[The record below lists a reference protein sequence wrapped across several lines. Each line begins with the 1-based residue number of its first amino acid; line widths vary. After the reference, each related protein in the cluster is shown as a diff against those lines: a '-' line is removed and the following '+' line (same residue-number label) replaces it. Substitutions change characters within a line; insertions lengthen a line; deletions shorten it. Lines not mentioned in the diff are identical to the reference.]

1 MLSCVGPELEVRAI
15 ERATRE
21 LRHSRAV
28 VDVRLVLGDLRED
41 RQLLGLL
48 EAAEARACRCP
59 FPA

>member
-1 MLSCVGPELEVRAI
+1 MLSCVGPELELRAI
-15 ERATRE
+15 ERAAGE
-21 LRHSRAV
+21 LGHPRAV

-48 EAAEARACRCP
+48 EAAEAERRRCP